1 MNINHKNRM
10 LYGSIL
16 LVLLVIL
23 YYYYTRIYEG
33 LGPLPNPKTTIL
45 KPTPPVITTPTKVP
59 TTAATTPATTSETT
73 VPTTTVPTTTV
84 PTTTVPTTNASTV
97 LKPTTTTTT
106 TKNEIDSANQVK
118 QIKKSYLKFYQS
130 LTDADKVEIKGMFN
144 HLVENVIKDEYP
156 QIT

>member
-1 MNINHKNRM
+1 MNIIRMNINHKNRM

-73 VPTTTVPTTTV
+73 VPTTTVPTT
-84 PTTTVPTTNASTV
+84 NASTV